1 MEALVKGIF
10 LVNFTHSSKL
20 MMRIIRAILNTIFY
34 EDSWNLFFSRAYMTF
49 VKKTSNGLLRS
60 RFHSPQKERTRRIF
74 F

>member
-34 EDSWNLFFSRAYMTF
+34 EDSWNLFFHAHT
-49 VKKTSNGLLRS
+49 
-60 RFHSPQKERTRRIF
+60 
-74 F
+74 